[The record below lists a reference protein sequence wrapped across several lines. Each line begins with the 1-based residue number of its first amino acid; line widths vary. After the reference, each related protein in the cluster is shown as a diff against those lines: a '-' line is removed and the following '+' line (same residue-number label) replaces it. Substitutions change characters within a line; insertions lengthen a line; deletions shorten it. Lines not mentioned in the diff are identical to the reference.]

1 MPGRGAAK
9 TTMREMI
16 GQAARRVLFVDLTR
30 SSFHRA
36 RVRLPPV
43 PGVG

>member
-16 GQAARRVLFVDLTR
+16 DQAARRVLFVDLT
-30 SSFHRA
+30 
-36 RVRLPPV
+36 P
-43 PGVG
+43 

>member
-16 GQAARRVLFVDLTR
+16 GQAARRVLFVDLTP
-30 SSFHRA
+30 SSFHRV
-36 RVRLPPV
+36 RVLLLPL
-43 PGVG
+43 PGAG